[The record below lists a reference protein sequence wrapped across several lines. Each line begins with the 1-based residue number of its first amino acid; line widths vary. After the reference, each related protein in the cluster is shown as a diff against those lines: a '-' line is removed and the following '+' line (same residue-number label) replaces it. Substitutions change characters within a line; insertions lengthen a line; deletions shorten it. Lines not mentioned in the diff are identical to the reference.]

1 MKRLTLIALTIVAA
15 GCFSSALK
23 AQQIPLYSQY
33 HNNPFLYNPA
43 RAGETTNLQVNG
55 IYRKQWTDFNGAP
68 ETRALTLDGAIQN
81 KRIGLGGYLFSDNTD
96 ILERLGGKA
105 SYAYHLPL
113 GSNKQHTVSLGIS
126 VGFEQV
132 GIDEQRIEVTDPQDP
147 LVRNNLSNGGAF
159 DASAGLNYSFK
170 GLNLGVSVPQI
181 IGNELSFVTN
191 KNEGGANYQLSR
203 HYLVNGSYNIPV
215 IEDKFYIEPG
225 AMFRMTPGTNFQIDG
240 RATFKYKDIAWLSG
254 TYRYDYAVTIGG
266 GVQVHDRVSVG
277 YAYDLAINNISDY
290 SGGTHEVMV
299 GITFG
304 KTDERKDLIQEL
316 KNNVDTIRMKQAEQG
331 KKIDEVSEQNDTLM
345 EQNRDFKETIE
356 KQEEEIEQL
365 KEKINKEVDEFRDT
379 IQKMREQG
387 GGFGQKGGKNSK
399 YTDSKGRPLPEDMV
413 KEVDWEDT
421 EFIYGKSNDP
431 YFMTVASF
439 REAERAKK
447 KADELNAQG
456 HNTGVVYNKEREWF
470 YVFLKKPGS
479 VENGL
484 RKLREL
490 KQNNPE
496 DFGDAWIHVYK

>member
-1 MKRLTLIALTIVAA
+1 
-15 GCFSSALK
+15 
-23 AQQIPLYSQY
+23 
-33 HNNPFLYNPA
+33 
-43 RAGETTNLQVNG
+43 
-55 IYRKQWTDFNGAP
+55 
-68 ETRALTLDGAIQN
+68 
-81 KRIGLGGYLFSDNTD
+81 
-96 ILERLGGKA
+96 
-105 SYAYHLPL
+105 
-113 GSNKQHTVSLGIS
+113 
-126 VGFEQV
+126 
-132 GIDEQRIEVTDPQDP
+132 
-147 LVRNNLSNGGAF
+147 
-159 DASAGLNYSFK
+159 
-170 GLNLGVSVPQI
+170 
-181 IGNELSFVTN
+181 
-191 KNEGGANYQLSR
+191 
-203 HYLVNGSYNIPV
+203 
-215 IEDKFYIEPG
+215 
-225 AMFRMTPGTNFQIDG
+225 MFRMTPGTNFQIDG

-304 KTDERKDLIQEL
+304 KTDEKKSVIQEL
-316 KNNVDTIRMKQAEQG
+316 EEKVDTIRMKQSKQG
-331 KKIDEVSEQNDTLM
+331 EKIDDVKEQNDTLM
-345 EQNRDFKETIE
+345 EQNKEFKNTID
-356 KQEEEIEQL
+356 KQNEEIEKL
-365 KEKINKEVDEFRDT
+365 KEKIDKEVEQFRDT
-379 IQKMREQG
+379 IKQMREE
-387 GGFGQKGGKNSK
+387 GGFGRSGEGGTDSK

-447 KADELNAQG
+447 KADQLNAQG

-470 YVFLKKPGS
+470 YVFLQKPGS

-484 RKLREL
+484 QKLREL